1 MPFHSRIA
9 GCPSTA
15 ISQHRPL
22 LWDKS
27 FNDQWV
33 EMREAR
39 KLKPGI
45 PAQSDF
51 HDKLPVF
58 VTRSAIIPGDRRQK
72 LGKILR

>member
-1 MPFHSRIA
+1 M
-9 GCPSTA
+9 G
-15 ISQHRPL
+15 
-22 LWDKS
+22 
-27 FNDQWV
+27 V

-58 VTRSAIIPGDRRQK
+58 VTRSTIILGDRHQK
-72 LGKILR
+72 LRKILRGKSTALI